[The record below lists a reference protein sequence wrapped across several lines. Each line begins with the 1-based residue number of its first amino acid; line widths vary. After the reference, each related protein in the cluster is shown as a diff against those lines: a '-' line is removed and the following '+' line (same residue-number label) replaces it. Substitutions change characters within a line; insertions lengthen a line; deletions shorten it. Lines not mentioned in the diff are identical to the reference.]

1 MILESIPLMRN
12 PPGTQIVTH
21 TQIVTVC
28 DCHTY
33 PNSHQFLV
41 SRKCDHLETL
51 QYLKVRL
58 KPEIDEIKVFSLR
71 IKVIAKTSM
80 QFLDLKLG
88 TSIIIEEFHLKKIS
102 FLKFLLCRF
111 IFITSMSFRKV

>member
-1 MILESIPLMRN
+1 MRN
-12 PPGTQIVTH
+12 PPGTQIDTL
-21 TQIVTVC
+21 
-28 DCHTY
+28 Y
-33 PNSHQFLV
+33 PNSHHFLI
-41 SRKCDHLETL
+41 SQKCDYLDTL

-80 QFLDLKLG
+80 HNLDLKLG
-88 TSIIIEEFHLKKIS
+88 TFIRGISLKKIS
-102 FLKFLLCRF
+102 FFKFLLCQF

>member
-1 MILESIPLMRN
+1 M
-12 PPGTQIVTH
+12 
-21 TQIVTVC
+21 
-28 DCHTY
+28 
-33 PNSHQFLV
+33 V

-80 QFLDLKLG
+80 HNLDLKLG
-88 TSIIIEEFHLKKIS
+88 TSIRGISFKKNIFFKIS
-102 FLKFLLCRF
+102 F
-111 IFITSMSFRKV
+111 MSIYIHNFNEFPKGLIELTLA